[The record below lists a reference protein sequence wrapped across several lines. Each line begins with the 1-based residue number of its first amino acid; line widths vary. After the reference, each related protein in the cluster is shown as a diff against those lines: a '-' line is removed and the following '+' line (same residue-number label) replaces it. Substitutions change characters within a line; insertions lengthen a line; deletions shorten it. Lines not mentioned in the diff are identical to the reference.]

1 MEVQAIL
8 FDLDGTLI
16 DSIPLYKQAYF
27 QTLSVFGL
35 ALGEQEFN
43 KIFWENHKLT
53 NVLMRYNLG
62 HRDAEIRKYR
72 DDLYT
77 KTLSEKVEW
86 FEDAKDFADSLKNEP
101 PRAIVTGSWRS
112 YVDAI
117 ERHID
122 LSPISSMI
130 VTADDC
136 QPYDK
141 PHPHSLLLAAER
153 LGIAPEHCIY
163 IGDQDFDIQAARNA
177 NMANCLI
184 AREHTPPQAHKNAM
198 HVIHSLQEFPALLE
212 QIK

>member
-8 FDLDGTLI
+8 FDLDGTLV

-35 ALGEQEFN
+35 VLSEQEFN

-53 NVLMRYNLG
+53 NVLMRFNLS

-77 KTLSEKVEW
+77 KTLSEKVKW
-86 FEDAKDFADSLKNEP
+86 FEDAKDFADSLKNET

-117 ERHID
+117 ERRID

-163 IGDQDFDIQAARNA
+163 IGDQDFDIQAARSA

-184 AREHTPPQAHKNAM
+184 AREHTSPQAHQNAM
-198 HVIHSLQEFPALLE
+198 HVIRSLQELPALLS
-212 QIK
+212 QMK